1 MKRYLNCFRSGG
13 RRTGSASGLKELLQT
28 WNPPVRVADDVQFS
42 SIWPSNRPNKDEN
55 VSCWRPLSALPLLFT
70 PNRVIDGEEGISFL
84 NKLTNYKIEE
94 NLRINFSKYNITLTI
109 PELKSWAQENTED
122 DIPKLFISNE
132 IYLSLLYKRRKHT
145 DGGKKISPY
154 IFELERRYMTINK
167 RERKDKKERGKEIR
181 GREIGI
187 IRLQDRQIVT
197 TAASTL
203 LTGRNTEW
211 INRACYTFTRWTRL
225 QQTND
230 KRWFLVTTGFGSRKP
245 MPENERP
252 GNLCALRDERYN
264 M

>member
-1 MKRYLNCFRSGG
+1 
-13 RRTGSASGLKELLQT
+13 
-28 WNPPVRVADDVQFS
+28 
-42 SIWPSNRPNKDEN
+42 
-55 VSCWRPLSALPLLFT
+55 
-70 PNRVIDGEEGISFL
+70 
-84 NKLTNYKIEE
+84 
-94 NLRINFSKYNITLTI
+94 
-109 PELKSWAQENTED
+109 
-122 DIPKLFISNE
+122 
-132 IYLSLLYKRRKHT
+132 
-145 DGGKKISPY
+145 
-154 IFELERRYMTINK
+154 MTINK

-211 INRACYTFTRWTRL
+211 INRACYTFTRWTGL

-252 GNLCALRDERYN
+252 GNLCALRDEKGCNTRVLFHRFFPRKGN
-264 M
+264 RIKRTRSTVRLELFNSRLRGIRSIDQSCRVNELGFWLKLEPAMKGNRVKWSSQPV